1 MMVTALL
8 SGLVNGA
15 AYALFAMGIVIVYKN
30 SRTFNLAQGE
40 FATVAAYVA
49 YVILKSTSLPYS
61 VALIAALVAAVAMA
75 LAIERLVIWPLRR
88 ASRVDPLV
96 ATAAITSS
104 AIALETILSG
114 GASYVLPAIVG
125 GRAFT
130 IGGTA
135 VSYEWVLVIGVVL
148 ATVVLGGIFFSNSM
162 NGIAIRAAASEPT
175 AARIIGIAMGRASM
189 LSWGIAGLLG
199 GLGGILLAPV
209 TTVSPGE
216 FTASALVAALTA
228 TVLGGLTSIVG
239 ACVGGL
245 VIGVAESLSIT
256 YIGNAIP
263 GAASLVELGIV
274 LIVLLVRPSG
284 LLGAR

>member
-1 MMVTALL
+1 MVTALL

-49 YVILKSTSLPYS
+49 YVILKSTPLPYS
-61 VALIAALVAAVAMA
+61 VALIVALVAAVAMA
-75 LAIERLVIWPLRR
+75 LAIERLAIWPLRR

-256 YIGNAIP
+256 YIGNSIP

>member
-1 MMVTALL
+1 MITALL

-40 FATVAAYVA
+40 FGTVAAYVA
-49 YVILKSTSLPYS
+49 YLTLTRTSLPYG
-61 VALIAALVAAVAMA
+61 VAIIIALVAAVIMA
-75 LAIERLVIWPLRR
+75 LAIERLAIWPLRR
-88 ASRVDPLV
+88 ASRVDALV

-104 AIALETILSG
+104 VIALETILSS
-114 GASYVLPAIVG
+114 GASYVVPAIVA
-125 GRAFT
+125 GRAFS
-130 IGGTA
+130 INGTA
-135 VSYEWVLVIGVVL
+135 VSNEWVLIIGVVL
-148 ATVVLGGIFFSNSM
+148 VTVILGGIFFSRSM
-162 NGIAIRAAASEPT
+162 NGVAIRAAASEPT
-175 AARIIGIAMGRASM
+175 AARIIGVAMGRASM

-228 TVLGGLTSIVG
+228 TVLGGLTSVAG

-256 YIGNAIP
+256 YIGNAVP

-274 LIVLLVRPSG
+274 LIVLLARPSG

>member
-1 MMVTALL
+1 MVTALL

>member
-1 MMVTALL
+1 MITALL

-40 FATVAAYVA
+40 FGTVAAYVA
-49 YVILKSTSLPYS
+49 YLTLTRTSLPYG
-61 VALIAALVAAVAMA
+61 VAIIIALAAAVIMA
-75 LAIERLVIWPLRR
+75 LAIERLAIWPLRR
-88 ASRVDPLV
+88 ASRVDALV

-104 AIALETILSG
+104 VIALETILSS
-114 GASYVLPAIVG
+114 GASYVVPAIVA
-125 GRAFT
+125 GRAFS
-130 IGGTA
+130 INGTA
-135 VSYEWVLVIGVVL
+135 VSNEWVLIIGVVL
-148 ATVVLGGIFFSNSM
+148 VTVILGGIFFSRSM
-162 NGIAIRAAASEPT
+162 NGVAIRAAASEPT
-175 AARIIGIAMGRASM
+175 AARIIGVAMGRASM

-228 TVLGGLTSIVG
+228 TVLGGLTSVAG

-256 YIGNAIP
+256 YIGNAVP

-274 LIVLLVRPSG
+274 LIVLLARPSG

>member
-1 MMVTALL
+1 MITALL

-40 FATVAAYVA
+40 FGTVAAYVA
-49 YVILKSTSLPYS
+49 YLMLTRTSLPYG
-61 VALIAALVAAVAMA
+61 VAIIAALAAAVIMA
-75 LAIERLVIWPLRR
+75 LAIERLAIWPLRR
-88 ASRVDPLV
+88 ASRVDALV

-104 AIALETILSG
+104 VIALETIFSS
-114 GASYVLPAIVG
+114 GASYVVPAIVA
-125 GRAFT
+125 GRAFS

-135 VSYEWVLVIGVVL
+135 VSNEWLLIIGIVL
-148 ATVVLGGIFFSNSM
+148 ATVILGGIFFSRSM

-175 AARIIGIAMGRASM
+175 AARIIGVAMGRASM

-228 TVLGGLTSIVG
+228 TVLGGLTSIAG

-256 YIGNAIP
+256 YIGNAVP

-274 LIVLLVRPSG
+274 LIVLLARPSG